1 MADVILIHTSS
12 DDAHAESVAR
22 CLGELGADVHILV
35 RERCFMEWSI
45 SSIED
50 EIIIKCGSDHTW
62 TASDIRAVFWRRDY
76 IVEPAW
82 VQMDF
87 RTQDVG
93 RFIAEQRAIHV
104 ESAFKRL
111 AITVPFIND
120 INQNRLCNSKSLQH
134 HFARKCGLLVPST
147 FIGSDSKYAE
157 RFASLL
163 WENEH
168 RCCTKNIES
177 THLELLGIKH
187 ARLTQLFCI
196 ENLSDLTGLEYCPM
210 IFQEYIEKKYEY
222 RVTIVGKEVYACLI
236 DSQVAG
242 GDTAVDWRNYDIPST
257 PHFAVKLESHLELKL
272 VKLIHELGLTYGA
285 IDLVESPN
293 GDFYFLEVNSMGQWL
308 WIEDLTELPISMS
321 IARHLA
327 DPNLIRRFKW

>member
-1 MADVILIHTSS
+1 
-12 DDAHAESVAR
+12 
-22 CLGELGADVHILV
+22 
-35 RERCFMEWSI
+35 
-45 SSIED
+45 
-50 EIIIKCGSDHTW
+50 
-62 TASDIRAVFWRRDY
+62 
-76 IVEPAW
+76 
-82 VQMDF
+82 
-87 RTQDVG
+87 
-93 RFIAEQRAIHV
+93 
-104 ESAFKRL
+104 
-111 AITVPFIND
+111 
-120 INQNRLCNSKSLQH
+120 
-134 HFARKCGLLVPST
+134 
-147 FIGSDSKYAE
+147 
-157 RFASLL
+157 
-163 WENEH
+163 
-168 RCCTKNIES
+168 
-177 THLELLGIKH
+177 
-187 ARLTQLFCI
+187 
-196 ENLSDLTGLEYCPM
+196 M